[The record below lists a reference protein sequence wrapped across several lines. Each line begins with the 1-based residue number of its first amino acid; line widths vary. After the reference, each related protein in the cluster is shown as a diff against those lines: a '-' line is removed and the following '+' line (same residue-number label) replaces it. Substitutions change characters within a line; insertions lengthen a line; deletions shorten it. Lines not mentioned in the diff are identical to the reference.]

1 MSGSTILKIE
11 DLFLVLEEKSMQLG
25 TNQSGGSGMRSKAA
39 LSTRASVPSCWLGK
53 YSFSKVMVMFAT
65 LSFSGASISMPTSPL
80 PFPALFSAVALA
92 PAVVFSAAVW
102 SDSALAADEDPAS
115 ADEPESDSMLV
126 FYYNALGIKY
136 VIIFLALSFF
146 LVALLV
152 TCFLQIRKKVL
163 MPPALSEAFE
173 AHLENKEY
181 QPAYE
186 LAKSDDSYLGH
197 VLAAGM
203 GKLQAGYSQSVEAMQ
218 EVQGEEAMK
227 LEHKISYVSLVGA
240 LAPMFGLLGTV
251 DGMVGAFMIIAKSST
266 APKPSELAIGISQA
280 LITTLIGLWLAI
292 PAIACF
298 ALFKNWLQS
307 LNGDIEQESLRLMS
321 RFQNMG
327 KK

>member
-1 MSGSTILKIE
+1 MQRVTNDIWSRIILT
-11 DLFLVLEEKSMQLG
+11 VAM
-25 TNQSGGSGMRSKAA
+25 
-39 LSTRASVPSCWLGK
+39 
-53 YSFSKVMVMFAT
+53 T
-65 LSFSGASISMPTSPL
+65 LSAVG
-80 PFPALFSAVALA
+80 PALLLLPAAALA
-92 PAVVFSAAVW
+92 PATAMAQ
-102 SDSALAADEDPAS
+102 DEAAADEA
-115 ADEPESDSMLV
+115 EPEPEGESMLV
-126 FYYNALGIKY
+126 FYYNALGIRY
-136 VIIFLALSFF
+136 VIVFLALSFG

-152 TCFLQIRKKVL
+152 MCFLQIRKAVL
-163 MPPALSEAFE
+163 MPPALSQAFE
-173 AHLENKEY
+173 AHLEAKEY

-203 GKLQAGYSQSVEAMQ
+203 GKLQSGYPAAVEAMQ
-218 EVQGEEAMK
+218 EEEGEQAMK

-251 DGMVGAFMIIAKSST
+251 DGMVASFMIIAKSET
-266 APKPSELAIGISQA
+266 APKPSQLAIGISQA

-298 ALFKNWLQS
+298 ALFKNWLQK
-307 LNGDIEQESLRLMS
+307 LTGDIDVEAMRLMA

>member
-1 MSGSTILKIE
+1 
-11 DLFLVLEEKSMQLG
+11 MQRF
-25 TNQSGGSGMRSKAA
+25 TNERDGSGGCEGRTGLPSSPARSSWTKVILMVAMA
-39 LSTRASVPSCWLGK
+39 LGAGAVSVAP
-53 YSFSKVMVMFAT
+53 T
-65 LSFSGASISMPTSPL
+65 LFWPDI
-80 PFPALFSAVALA
+80 AVAQDEE
-92 PAVVFSAAVW
+92 AAAEEE
-102 SDSALAADEDPAS
+102 SEA
-115 ADEPESDSMLV
+115 EPEGESMLV
-126 FYYNALGIKY
+126 FYYNALGIRY
-136 VIIFLALSFF
+136 VIVFLALSFG

-152 TCFLQIRKKVL
+152 MCFLQIRRAVL
-163 MPPALSEAFE
+163 MPAALSAAFE

-203 GKLQAGYSQSVEAMQ
+203 GKLQSGYPAAVEAMQ
-218 EVQGEEAMK
+218 EEEGEQAMK

-251 DGMVGAFMIIAKSST
+251 DGMVGAFMIIAKSET
-266 APKPSELAIGISQA
+266 APKPSQLAIGISQA

-298 ALFKNWLQS
+298 SIFKNWLAK
-307 LNGDIEQESLRLMS
+307 LTGDIDVEAMRLMS

>member
-1 MSGSTILKIE
+1 
-11 DLFLVLEEKSMQLG
+11 MQRF
-25 TNQSGGSGMRSKAA
+25 TNEHGGSGGCEGRTG
-39 LSTRASVPSCWLGK
+39 L
-53 YSFSKVMVMFAT
+53 
-65 LSFSGASISMPTSPL
+65 PT
-80 PFPALFSAVALA
+80 A
-92 PAVVFSAAVW
+92 PARSSWAKLILMVAMALGAGVVSVAPTLFWPVTAQAQDEEAAAEEE
-102 SDSALAADEDPAS
+102 SEA
-115 ADEPESDSMLV
+115 EPEGENMLV
-126 FYYNALGIKY
+126 FFYNALGLKY
-136 VIIFLALSFF
+136 VIVFLALSFG

-152 TCFLQIRKKVL
+152 MCFLQIRRAVL
-163 MPPALSEAFE
+163 MPPALSAAFE

-203 GKLQAGYSQSVEAMQ
+203 GKLQSGYPAAVEAMQ
-218 EVQGEEAMK
+218 EEEGEQAMK

-251 DGMVGAFMIIAKSST
+251 DGMVGAFMIIAKSET
-266 APKPSELAIGISQA
+266 APKPSQLAIGISQA

-298 ALFKNWLQS
+298 SIFKNWLAK
-307 LNGDIEQESLRLMS
+307 LTGDIDVEAMRLMS

>member
-1 MSGSTILKIE
+1 
-11 DLFLVLEEKSMQLG
+11 MQLG
-25 TNQSGGSGMRSKAA
+25 MSQSGSACVSVANQKWLHA
-39 LSTRASVPSCWLGK
+39 LVQDISQCLQRAI
-53 YSFSKVMVMFAT
+53 VMLTM
-65 LSFSGASISMPTSPL
+65 LAS
-80 PFPALFSAVALA
+80 AGAVASGPVVLL
-92 PAVVFSAAVW
+92 PAVLISICAGEAQAQVDGAA
-102 SDSALAADEDPAS
+102 AT
-115 ADEPESDSMLV
+115 DEPAEPEADSMLV
-126 FYYNALGIKY
+126 FYYNALGLKY
-136 VIIFLALSFF
+136 VIVFLILSFS

-152 TCFLQIRKKVL
+152 MCFMQIRKVVL
-163 MPPALSEAFE
+163 MPPDLSAAFE

-186 LAKSDDSYLGH
+186 LAKGDDSYLGH

-203 GKLQAGYSQSVEAMQ
+203 GKLSSGYAQSVEAMQ
-218 EVQGEEAMK
+218 EVQDEEAMK

-266 APKPSELAIGISQA
+266 APKPSQLAIGISQA

-298 ALFKNWLQS
+298 ALFKNWLQT
-307 LNGDIEQESLRLMS
+307 LNADIEEEALRLMS